1 MRTDALLLLAIVSL
15 LNACGGGDGGASAN
29 PTTATLTWDA
39 VADQS
44 LSGYRIYYGTAPATY
59 LQPVGQGVS
68 VGTATTY
75 TVTGLSSGTR
85 YYFAATAIDT
95 SNNESAFS
103 NEVSKS
109 IP

>member
-1 MRTDALLLLAIVSL
+1 MRTDALLFLATVSL
-15 LNACGGGDGGASAN
+15 LNACGGGDGGDPTS

-39 VADQS
+39 VADPS
-44 LSGYRIYYGTAPATY
+44 VSGYRIYYGTAPGTY

-75 TVTGLSSGTR
+75 TVMGLSSGTR

-103 NEVSKS
+103 NEAAKS